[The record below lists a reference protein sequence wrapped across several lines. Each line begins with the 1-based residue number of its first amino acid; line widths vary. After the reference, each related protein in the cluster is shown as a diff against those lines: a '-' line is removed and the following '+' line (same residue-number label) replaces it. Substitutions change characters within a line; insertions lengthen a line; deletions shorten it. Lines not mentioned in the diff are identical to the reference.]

1 MPCVLGPLTSTA
13 AHWPTTMCSIGTAGL
28 RETLTTLQGLN
39 IKVTGAGH
47 NEQDAK
53 APAALNLA
61 KARLLMI

>member
-1 MPCVLGPLTSTA
+1 
-13 AHWPTTMCSIGTAGL
+13 
-28 RETLTTLQGLN
+28 
-39 IKVTGAGH
+39 VTGAEH